1 MLSGAGQLTGRRGV
15 RRNNEDRRRGA
26 LIEALLCQGKAPIEA
41 DLRMATAARLA
52 PFAER
57 GLIRWDAGHLHL
69 ERGSAPYARSIAAV
83 FDAYR
88 GGERVLSSA
97 V

>member
-1 MLSGAGQLTGRRGV
+1 V
-15 RRNNEDRRRGA
+15 RTAEDRHRGA
-26 LIEALLCQGKAPIEA
+26 VIEALLCQGEVQLPN
-41 DLRMATAARLA
+41 DLAAAAAARLA

-57 GLIRWDAGHLHL
+57 GLIRWDADTLIL
-69 ERGSAPYARSIAAV
+69 ERGSEPYARSIAAV

-88 GGERVLSSA
+88 SEEHRFSSA